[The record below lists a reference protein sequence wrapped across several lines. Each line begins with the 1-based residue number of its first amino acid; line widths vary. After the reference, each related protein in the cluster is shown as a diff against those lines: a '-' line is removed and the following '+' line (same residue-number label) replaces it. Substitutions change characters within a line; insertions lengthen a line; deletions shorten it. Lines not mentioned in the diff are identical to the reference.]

1 MPFNSV
7 KIAKLLKAV
16 AKRKSEG
23 TAESR
28 PGEGKELAEEIAG
41 AKAGRK
47 KSRKKMKKV
56 LDKADSM

>member
-16 AKRKSEG
+16 AKRRSEG

-28 PGEGKELAEEIAG
+28 PGEGKELAEGIAG
-41 AKAGRK
+41 AKAGAK
-47 KSRKKMKKV
+47 KS
-56 LDKADSM
+56 